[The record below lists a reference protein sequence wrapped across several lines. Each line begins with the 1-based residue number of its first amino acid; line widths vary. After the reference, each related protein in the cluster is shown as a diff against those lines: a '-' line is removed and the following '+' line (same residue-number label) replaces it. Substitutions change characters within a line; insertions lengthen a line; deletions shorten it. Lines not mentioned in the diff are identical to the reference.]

1 MRRVLL
7 PQHISDEVAPPGAAI
22 RDLRGLSMG
31 TSWSVRLL
39 ESAMPG
45 RAGSA
50 DLQQGLQQQ
59 LDLVVAQMSHWDE
72 DSHLGRFN
80 LAEAGIFSSRRR
92 HTRS

>member
-50 DLQQGLQQQ
+50 DLQLGLQ
-59 LDLVVAQMSHWDE
+59 
-72 DSHLGRFN
+72 
-80 LAEAGIFSSRRR
+80 
-92 HTRS
+92 